1 MTKKTTKA
9 DAGILTIKGARGS
22 AAPAQAMIIFG
33 GRTLAE
39 AQDKVFEYVVSR
51 QPVVFQ
57 QGIRDFAR
65 QKGYT
70 WMSGEFCPTGSYL
83 MRFRGYDLKTFSA
96 AGANPQ
102 DAEVTARLVL
112 KCLPDKAVAI

>member
-9 DAGILTIKGARGS
+9 KAGILTIKGARGS

-33 GRTLAE
+33 GRTLSE
-39 AQDKVFEYVVSR
+39 AQDKVFEYVDER
-51 QPVVFQ
+51 RPIIMQLEL
-57 QGIRDFAR
+57 REFAR

-70 WMSGEFCPTGSYL
+70 WMSGEFMPTGQYL
-83 MRFRGYDLKTFSA
+83 MRFRGQDVATFSA
-96 AGANPQ
+96 VGVTPSE
-102 DAEVTARLVL
+102 AEDKARLVL